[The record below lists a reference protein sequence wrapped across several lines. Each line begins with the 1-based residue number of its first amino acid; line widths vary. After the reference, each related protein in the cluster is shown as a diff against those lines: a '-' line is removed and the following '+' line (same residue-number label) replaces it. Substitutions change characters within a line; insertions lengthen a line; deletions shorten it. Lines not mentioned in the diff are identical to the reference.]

1 MVVGSEKRD
10 AICALDQRM
19 HGPRLHGRC
28 SVLGCTLQPLLPGT
42 LSVPFFAISH
52 IASKTRVQDY
62 IMERHDLRRGR
73 TIISTHCDIPPKSEL
88 LR

>member
-28 SVLGCTLQPLLPGT
+28 SVDGVAPCSPAAGCPLGAFLRDFSYCVEDSCPGLHHGT
-42 LSVPFFAISH
+42 ARPTKRS
-52 IASKTRVQDY
+52 RY
-62 IMERHDLRRGR
+62 Y
-73 TIISTHCDIPPKSEL
+73 
-88 LR
+88 